1 MKYIVVTNNNSLIE
15 SEKDFSD
22 VIDYVFVDGNFL
34 DVLVKVRDLIHM
46 GHKLISHPLGA
57 SIRIMFSPVRSIL
70 LSDEKYDADIL
81 FMEVIESSIDKY
93 KATMEN
99 RNIDFRNKDDYEFI
113 DIELLKSALDEA
125 RMFK

>member
-1 MKYIVVTNNNSLIE
+1 MKFIVVTNNNSLIE
-15 SEKDFSD
+15 SEEDFSD
-22 VIDYVFVDGNFL
+22 VIDYVFIEGNFL
-34 DVLVKVRDLIHM
+34 DVLVIVRNLIHM

-70 LSDEKYDADIL
+70 LSDEKYDLDIL
-81 FMEVIESSIDKY
+81 SMEVIESSIDKY

-99 RNIDFRNKDDYEFI
+99 RNIDFRNKEDYEFI

>member
-81 FMEVIESSIDKY
+81 SMEVIESSIDKY